1 MIFPLARL
9 RTAGL
14 ALVAL
19 LYCATAG
26 LAQPVRE
33 EMTIFVNEVTT
44 WSPGYAMGDIV
55 LGSPVTAGYEPV
67 GGRKQ
72 LMLRGKKPGRTTL
85 NIWDQKKVL
94 RHEITLIVTTREAQ
108 TVEADLRNL
117 LAPYPGVSISRL
129 GGEML
134 LVGTVATPEEL
145 TAVTNLARVARVQ
158 STVTV
163 KAAPRPAPPAV
174 VAVAP
179 PPSAGPTAS
188 GPVATPP
195 SGTPSSAPAVP
206 APAAE
211 PAGPNAVEYEL
222 ELFEA
227 SVQFKTGEYGR
238 GVEPSGRSLYKGK
251 VTAPIGGENEVF
263 IGGPAV
269 DPKNKNDKG
278 LKDTGIRLTVRPRQG
293 SRGGLSTAVEVETN
307 VPLEY
312 NLYDPE
318 VWRRSRYSFTTTE
331 GVPFA
336 VSGNDLLAA
345 PAIAGGMSAMGKAT
359 RGASAAGSVPGAS
372 NVGLQY
378 VPVFGSLFG
387 SSNYKTKK
395 TQILVVFRPTLTTMA
410 PR

>member
-1 MIFPLARL
+1 MLFPLRHL
-9 RTAGL
+9 RAAGVV
-14 ALVAL
+14 LVAL
-19 LYCATAG
+19 LVGATAA

-33 EMTIFVNEVTT
+33 ELTIYVNEVTT

-55 LGSPVTAGYEPV
+55 LGSPLTAGYEPV

-108 TVEADLRNL
+108 AVEADLRNL
-117 LAPYPGVSISRL
+117 LAPYPGVSISKL

-134 LVGTVATPEEL
+134 LVGTVNSQEEL
-145 TAVTNLARVARVQ
+145 TAVNNLARVAKVQ

-163 KAAPRPAPPAV
+163 KAAARPVVPAV
-174 VAVAP
+174 TPMAP
-179 PPSAGPTAS
+179 TTAPGAGTTTTPGAPTTTPGATSA
-188 GPVATPP
+188 PVAT
-195 SGTPSSAPAVP
+195 APVAE
-206 APAAE
+206 AA
-211 PAGPNAVEYEL
+211 PNAVAYEL

-238 GVEPSGRSLYKGK
+238 GVEPSGRSLYKGT
-251 VTAPIGGENEVF
+251 VTAPIGGENEIF

-269 DPKNKNDKG
+269 DPKNKNDKS

-293 SRGGLSTAVEVETN
+293 SRGLTTAVEVETN

-318 VWRRSRYSFTTTE
+318 VWRRSRYSFSTSE

-387 SSNYKTKK
+387 STNYKSKK
-395 TQILVVFRPTLTTMA
+395 TQILVVFRPTLTTAA